1 MEWPPDREVWVRE
14 LAGSMCRVLGHKY
27 LSLLPKQ
34 LEYSLMFFRAIV
46 GSSDLSFPSCLKS
59 RSRDV
64 IIEEKFSNQD

>member
-1 MEWPPDREVWVRE
+1 MEWPPDREVWVE
-14 LAGSMCRVLGHKY
+14 NWPGQCVVFLGTNIY
-27 LSLLPKQ
+27 SLLPKQ

-46 GSSDLSFPSCLKS
+46 GSSDPSFPSCLKS